1 MSSDLDESVANIIS
15 ESIKNS
21 SDDPNR
27 PRPHILVV
35 EESEDKGGAFCSA
48 AIVGNPVKVLGM
60 TFTLLIK
67 VAEAMGEVEGKY
79 SESFS
84 DLKDP
89 RKLIRLMDD
98 MFHDQMDKQCIK
110 DLGKKEL

>member
-1 MSSDLDESVANIIS
+1 MSNDVDKSIANIIS

-67 VAEAMGEVEGKY
+67 VAEAMGEVDGKY
-79 SESFS
+79 KENFS
-84 DLKDP
+84 DLQDP